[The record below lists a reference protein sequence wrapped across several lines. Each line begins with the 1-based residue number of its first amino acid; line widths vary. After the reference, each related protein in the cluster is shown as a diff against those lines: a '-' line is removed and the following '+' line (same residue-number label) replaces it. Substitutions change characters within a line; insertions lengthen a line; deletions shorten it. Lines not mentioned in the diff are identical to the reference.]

1 MGGGKSLLFNNLQL
15 TSIYQKR
22 FLQASFFAFK
32 LFVCELCF
40 ITSLALLSILKFE
53 IMAQFDFSAVPIH
66 PGEVIKNEIG
76 YNNISQRNLAKEIG
90 MSYSALNELLNAHRP
105 LTTSTALMVEAALG
119 LRADILMRIQLNYNL
134 YQARHNSQLTN
145 QINQVKYIGS
155 APFHS

>member
-1 MGGGKSLLFNNLQL
+1 M
-15 TSIYQKR
+15 T
-22 FLQASFFAFK
+22 SFFNYDAACSAWSFWVPQEVFPAEQRQMVSAF
-32 LFVCELCF
+32 LRIPWSTERMRHATNVHRFPEF
-40 ITSLALLSILKFE
+40 QALRVQLPN
-53 IMAQFDFSAVPIH
+53 AQ
-66 PGEVIKNEIG
+66 
-76 YNNISQRNLAKEIG
+76 
-90 MSYSALNELLNAHRP
+90 RP

>member
-1 MGGGKSLLFNNLQL
+1 
-15 TSIYQKR
+15 
-22 FLQASFFAFK
+22 
-32 LFVCELCF
+32 
-40 ITSLALLSILKFE
+40 
-53 IMAQFDFSAVPIH
+53 MAQFDFSAVPIH

-76 YNNISQRNLAKEIG
+76 YNTISQRNLAKEIG